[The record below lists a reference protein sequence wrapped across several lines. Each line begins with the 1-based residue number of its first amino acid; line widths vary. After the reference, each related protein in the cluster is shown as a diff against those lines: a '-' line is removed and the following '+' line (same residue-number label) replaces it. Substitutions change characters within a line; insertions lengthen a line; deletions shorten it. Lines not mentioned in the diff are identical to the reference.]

1 MITVTDE
8 TTIPQL
14 QELLI
19 TEGLEL
25 LGWDLDRDADEEH
38 PWCVAV
44 RDRLGLAGWGSG
56 KSSTMAWNDALR
68 DLVERRERRARIREE
83 VRSRAELEMK
93 S

>member
-68 DLVERRERRARIREE
+68 DWSSAASAAPASARRCDRAPSWR
-83 VRSRAELEMK
+83 
-93 S
+93 